1 MEVNDFMDLN
11 TTELFDDSNDSF
23 DNNEDGNDSEII
35 ISGSDDDN
43 SRTSLSP
50 DNECDAIMMDE
61 IISSDAEKTSTDVVS
76 LNFNFFSCCRLFGIE
91 ILPSRKTCSLNILID
106 PTINQNHREQVRVDL
121 ILMAASV
128 YFITSTS

>member
-23 DNNEDGNDSEII
+23 DNNEDGNNSEII

-50 DNECDAIMMDE
+50 DNECDAIIMDE

-76 LNFNFFSCCRLFGIE
+76 LNFYYFLLPFIWNRNSTIEKNLFVE
-91 ILPSRKTCSLNILID
+91 HYNRSD
-106 PTINQNHREQVRVDL
+106 
-121 ILMAASV
+121 
-128 YFITSTS
+128 Y